1 VYFALRDEVKTLI
14 RDIDGLRL
22 CRHGR
27 ATIAAALGAS
37 KPARPSYDE
46 SAATFVTLYRGEV
59 LHGCMGSL
67 EPRRPLADDVAH
79 NAMAAAFIDP
89 RATELALADVATL
102 TISVTLLGA
111 LEPIELP
118 SRSEESA
125 IAALRPFVDGV
136 VLTFGGRRGT
146 FLPQVWES
154 LPRPREFLAHLKE
167 KAGLPADFW
176 HESVRLARYEV
187 QKFEEGP
194 APAVSGNAGLPLP

>member
-1 VYFALRDEVKTLI
+1 MYFAPRDDVETVI

-27 ATIAAALGAS
+27 ATIAAALGAP
-37 KPARPSYDE
+37 KPPRPSYDE
-46 SAATFVTLYRGEV
+46 IAATFVTLYRGEV

-89 RATELALADVATL
+89 RATELLLADVPML
-102 TISVTLLGA
+102 TVSVTILGPLVPID
-111 LEPIELP
+111 LET
-118 SRSEESA
+118 RDEESA

-154 LPRPREFLAHLKE
+154 LPEPREFLAHLKE
-167 KAGLPADFW
+167 KAGLPMDFW

-187 QKFEEGP
+187 LKFEEGP
-194 APAVSGNAGLPLP
+194 APAVSGNAGLPGV

>member
-1 VYFALRDEVKTLI
+1 VYFALRDGVETVI
-14 RDIDGLRL
+14 REIDGLRL

-27 ATIAAALGAS
+27 ATIAAALGGP
-37 KPARPSYDE
+37 KPPRPSYDE
-46 SAATFVTLYRGEV
+46 IAATFVTLYRGEV

-89 RATELALADVATL
+89 RATSLVLADVAEL
-102 TISVTLLGA
+102 TVSVTILGP
-111 LEPIELP
+111 LVPIELA
-118 SRSEESA
+118 SRDEESA
-125 IAALRPFVDGV
+125 IAALRPHVDGV
-136 VLTFGGRRGT
+136 VLTYGGRRGT

-154 LPRPREFLAHLKE
+154 LSEPREFLAHLKE
-167 KAGLPADFW
+167 KAGLPFDFW

-194 APAVSGNAGLPLP
+194 APAVSGNAGLPGI